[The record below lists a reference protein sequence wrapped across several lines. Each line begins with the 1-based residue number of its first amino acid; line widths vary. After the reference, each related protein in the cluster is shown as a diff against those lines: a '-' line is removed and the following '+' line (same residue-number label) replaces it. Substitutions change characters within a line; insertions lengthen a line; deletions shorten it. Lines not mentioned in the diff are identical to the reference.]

1 MNISLSLLCAF
12 IFEWSTSI
20 ASEKGEPNVIPTGYY
35 FDDTSNKIYIT
46 TMKGSKKVSNL
57 K

>member
-20 ASEKGEPNVIPTGYY
+20 ASEKGEPNVIPTGY
-35 FDDTSNKIYIT
+35 TLMIHLTKSI
-46 TMKGSKKVSNL
+46 
-57 K
+57 